1 MQVWAGDRFGQRPFA
16 VTNALP
22 VFDNPSS
29 TALIVINS
37 ARDHVVVAT
46 LGLQAGVPVLVEKPL
61 ALNAADVK
69 RLIDLA
75 AVSDVPLAAGHALR
89 FARYLQNFA
98 IALASAGELAAL
110 QVRWEDVRAEARYG
124 EVKSYDSSI
133 PVFVDCLPHVVSLI
147 EALVQ
152 VDLISLG
159 KVQIRRGGAEVE
171 IHAHVNDIPVA
182 IVLARNAMQRKRMIE
197 ATLRDGSK
205 MSLDFQQEPGL
216 IQSSEGAMPA
226 DTLWNSEQRPL
237 ATMLTAFLDGVQGT
251 IWDSRLSPMLAL
263 RVAKLVDQI
272 QPYYAA
278 QLVNWVCDAVNYPDS
293 SLDTNELDYALREL
307 LQAQNPCLE
316 GDLNKQIQLYLSARS
331 PGKVYTTPAF
341 ARLER

>member
-1 MQVWAGDRFGQRPFA
+1 MQVWAVDRFGQRPFA

-22 VFDNPSS
+22 VFDNPSG

-61 ALNAADVK
+61 ALNEADVK

-89 FARYLQNFA
+89 FARYLHNFA
-98 IALASAGELAAL
+98 VALTSAGELAAL

-133 PVFVDCLPHVVSLI
+133 PVFVDCLPHVVSMI

-171 IHAHVNDIPVA
+171 IHAHVNDIPVS
-182 IVLARNAMQRKRMIE
+182 IVLARNAMQRKRVIE

-205 MSLDFQQEPGL
+205 TTLDFQQEPGF
-216 IQSSEGAMPA
+216 IQSSEGTMAA
-226 DTLWNSEQRPL
+226 DTLWNLEQRPL
-237 ATMLTAFLDGVQGT
+237 ATMLTAFLAGVQGT
-251 IWDSRLSPMLAL
+251 VWDSRLSPMLAL

-278 QLVNWVCDAVNYPDS
+278 QLVNWVCDAVSYPDS
-293 SLDTNELDYALREL
+293 SLDKNELDYALREL

-331 PGKVYTTPAF
+331 LTHD
-341 ARLER
+341 